1 MTMIRAIIIDDE
13 KHAIVTLEFL
23 LQQIDNIEVIATIQ
37 DSTQAK
43 KIIGK
48 EKPDLVFLDIE
59 MPDLNGFELLGQFEH
74 LDFKVVFTTAYDQ
87 YAIKALKMNA
97 LDYLLKPIDEEEL
110 TQTIKKFENKEIITS
125 GEQIS
130 QLNKFSIG
138 QLSDTLALSTQKG
151 LHFIKVEDIMYFCAS
166 GSYTYVQMSNGDKHL
181 VSKAMSN
188 FEDVLQD
195 NPTFFRAHK
204 SHLINLKF
212 ISQYVRGEGGEIIM
226 QDNTSVILSRNR
238 KQDFMNLFKK
248 I

>member
-1 MTMIRAIIIDDE
+1 MIKTIIIDDE
-13 KHAIVTLEFL
+13 KHALVTLEFL
-23 LQQIDNIEVIATIQ
+23 LKQFDTIDLVGIVQ

-43 KIIGK
+43 DIIEK
-48 EKPDLVFLDIE
+48 EKPDLVFIDIE
-59 MPDLNGFELLGQFEH
+59 MPKLNGFDVLAQFDK
-74 LDFKVVFTTAYDQ
+74 LPFKVVFTTAYDQ

-110 TQTIKKFENKEIITS
+110 ANAINKYQNEEIFTS
-125 GEQIS
+125 EQQIA
-130 QLNKFSIG
+130 QVNKFNIG

-151 LHFIKVEDIMYFCAS
+151 LHFIKIEDIMYFSAS
-166 GSYTYVQMSNGDKHL
+166 GSYTNVKLNNGETHL
-181 VSKAMSN
+181 VSKALIN

-212 ISQYVRGEGGEIIM
+212 ISQYIRGEGGEIIM
-226 QDNTSVILSRNR
+226 QDKTSIVLSRTK
-238 KQDFMNLFKK
+238 KQDFLNLFKK